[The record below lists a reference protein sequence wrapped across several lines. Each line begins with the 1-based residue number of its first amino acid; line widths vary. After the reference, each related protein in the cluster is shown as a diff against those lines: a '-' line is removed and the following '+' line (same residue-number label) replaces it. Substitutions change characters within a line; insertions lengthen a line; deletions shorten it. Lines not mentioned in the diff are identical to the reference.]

1 MRSNIRTDLYI
12 LGPTLL
18 FAVFAWIFIV
28 CFAEQSQAEKGAG
41 RKPNGNNKCYVCHPS
56 LKTEKITT
64 VHLKMDISCDE
75 CHGPSV
81 EHMHDEMLMTKPDL
95 LFGRAEVDKMCSNP
109 MCHKSGGNRDVYG
122 WQEHQDPAAVKAFYK
137 KWLGRTRPN
146 GRTVT
151 AESVC
156 TDCHGKHN
164 LDQPIREQSEQQPA
178 EWIAAFNGR
187 DLTGWKS
194 SGNAS
199 WIVKEGRIIAKPAAN
214 GEGGD
219 LWAEAV
225 YQDYLLVVTFRATW
239 PIHAGI
245 WLRAAP
251 VLSCESKNGGGP
263 RIEIFDSQKPVAFTG
278 SVWVPGKGLA
288 LVNLRDD
295 LLDRES
301 WNTISV
307 KLQGDRIQVWLNGQE
322 VGAIRTGGLTK
333 GQIGLHL
340 EKHPACKAGQWHIRE
355 VLIQRLT
362 EPEESAAKLAESR
375 LAD

>member
-1 MRSNIRTDLYI
+1 MRSDRRISFYFVGII
-12 LGPTLL
+12 LTI
-18 FAVFAWIFIV
+18 AASAWVFAV
-28 CFAEQSQAEKGAG
+28 CFAAESQTEKSADK
-41 RKPNGNNKCYVCHPS
+41 KPNGNSKCYVCHPS
-56 LKTEKITT
+56 LKTEEITT
-64 VHLKMDISCDE
+64 AHLEMGISCDE
-75 CHGPSV
+75 CHGSSV
-81 EHMHDEMLMTKPDL
+81 EHMHDEMLMTQPDL
-95 LFGRAEVDKMCSNP
+95 LFGRAEVNKMCSNP
-109 MCHKSGGNRDVYG
+109 MCHNPGEDRDVYG
-122 WQEHQDPAAVKAFYK
+122 LQEHQDPTAMKAFYK

-164 LDQPIREQSEQQPA
+164 LDQPIGKQSEQQPA
-178 EWIAAFNGR
+178 EWVDVFNGR

-199 WIVKEGRIIAKPAAN
+199 WTVKKGQIIAKPAAS

-219 LWAEAV
+219 LWTEGI
-225 YQDYLLVVTFRATW
+225 YEDYLLAVTFRATW

-245 WLRAAP
+245 WLRAIG
-251 VLSCESKNGGGP
+251 CERGP

-288 LVNLRDD
+288 LVNLRQD
-295 LLDRES
+295 LLDRQS

-322 VGAIRTGGLTK
+322 VGAVRIGRLTK
-333 GQIGLHL
+333 GRIGMHL
-340 EKHPACKAGQWHIRE
+340 DKQPASKAGQLHIRE
-355 VLIQRLT
+355 VLIQRLI
-362 EPEESAAKLAESR
+362 EPEESTAGQSFFSIP
-375 LAD
+375 